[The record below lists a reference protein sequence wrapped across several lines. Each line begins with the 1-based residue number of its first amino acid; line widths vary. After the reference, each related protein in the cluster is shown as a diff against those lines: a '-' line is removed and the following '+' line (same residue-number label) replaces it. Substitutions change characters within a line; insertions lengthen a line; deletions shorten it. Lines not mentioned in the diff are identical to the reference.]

1 MKAKPVLEV
10 TLKTESFDVAALLGN
25 VREALSVK
33 RVFGD
38 PIDQNGTRV
47 IPVARVRGGGG
58 GGGGTAP
65 EGEGA
70 GSGAGFGMT
79 ADPAGAFVIVGGW
92 GGRPPGPWP
101 LPCEAAQA

>member
-25 VREALSVK
+25 VRESLSVK

-58 GGGGTAP
+58 GV
-65 EGEGA
+65 A
-70 GSGAGFGMT
+70 GPHPRAK
-79 ADPAGAFVIVGGW
+79 
-92 GGRPPGPWP
+92 
-101 LPCEAAQA
+101 AQAAEQASV